1 MPDKKSPKKSSKSAW
16 ETMPEDLL
24 GERVRSVREKLG
36 LTHDG
41 LSNLTKIEDQEG
53 RGISRTT
60 IRGYE
65 IGTYRPGARE
75 LRILSLALRVTP
87 TWLLL
92 GESDNP
98 KGKNTQLEQT
108 AASSTW
114 RWANTAFPAF
124 AFTQIGAE
132 ERRQISDLI
141 ETLYRFQIGE
151 LRFRQTRM
159 LFDQLSGPI
168 SAIVQK
174 LGGPQDIPQVLL
186 KEFLAKA
193 EEGLTECQG
202 EEKAAS
208 LMAMLLPFIEYWTTA
223 KS

>member
-1 MPDKKSPKKSSKSAW
+1 M
-16 ETMPEDLL
+16 
-24 GERVRSVREKLG
+24 RSVREKLG

-65 IGTYRPGARE
+65 IGTYKPGARE

-87 TWLLL
+87 TWLLM
-92 GESDNP
+92 GESDSP
-98 KGKNTQLEQT
+98 KGKSTQPEQT

-124 AFTQIGAE
+124 AFTQIGTE

-174 LGGPQDIPQVLL
+174 LGEPQDIPQELL

-223 KS
+223 KN